1 MKKTLLHK
9 ISSKKKLLEAWG
21 KLNKANKS
29 SHGID
34 NVSIEAFSENLE
46 DRISS
51 ISKKLRAS
59 TYKFSQNRA
68 VLIPKSN
75 GKFRPLQVPT
85 ISDRLVLKSI
95 AIELEAQFFK
105 TINKSAGLSFAYQK
119 ELGVKNAIEKIKE
132 HYDSGNTVVLE
143 ADLFNF
149 FGEVNKERL
158 LSTQIFPNL
167 PDESLNDIIVSAL
180 NQEIG
185 GLDKIKQHEKE
196 YFKGLNT
203 GIPQGNPLSPLLSNI
218 YLSPFDL
225 YLKAKG
231 HLLVRYADDFVIM
244 CKSEAEC
251 VTAYK
256 DSLDILTNLHLEI
269 HPLGESDKTKIIDL
283 SKSTFD
289 FLSITFDG
297 KFFYPSKENV
307 DRLKSKIREICNGKT
322 DYNVLTLLKKLF
334 NVYDGW
340 VSAFYYTKVEKYSEE
355 IDYFINR
362 QLFLAL
368 RKFEWKFTPSS
379 KGKIPSKYRNKN
391 ESPDCLSDKQR
402 RKSGIPIST
411 ELLTA
416 KRRNKENVS

>member
-9 ISSKKKLLEAWG
+9 ISSKKKLLAAWG

-29 SHGID
+29 SNGID
-34 NVSIEAFSENLE
+34 NISIEAFSENLE
-46 DRISS
+46 DKISS

-95 AIELEAQFFK
+95 AIELEDQFFK
-105 TINKSAGLSFAYQK
+105 TIDKSAGLSFAYQK
-119 ELGVKNAIEKIKE
+119 QLGVKNAIEKIKE
-132 HYDSGNTVVLE
+132 HYDNGNNVVLE
-143 ADLFNF
+143 ADLKNF
-149 FGEVNKERL
+149 FGEVSKEKL
-158 LSTQIFPNL
+158 LSTQIFPKL
-167 PDESLNDIIVSAL
+167 PDNSLNDLITSAL

-185 GLDKIKQHEKE
+185 GLDKIKQHEKK
-196 YFKGLNT
+196 YFEGLNT

-244 CKSEAEC
+244 CKSEDEC
-251 VTAYK
+251 ETAYK
-256 DSLDILTNLHLEI
+256 DSLDILTKLDLKI
-269 HPLGESDKTKIIDL
+269 HPLGESDKTKIVDL
-283 SKSTFD
+283 SKTTFN

-297 KFFYPSKENV
+297 KSFYPSKENV
-307 DRLKSKIREICNGKT
+307 ERLKSKIRDICNGKV
-322 DYNVLTLLKKLF
+322 DYNVLTLLKKVF

-340 VSAFYYTKVEKYSEE
+340 VSAFYYTEVERYSEE
-355 IDYFINR
+355 IDYYINR

-368 RKFEWKFTPSS
+368 RKFDWKFTPSS
-379 KGKIPSKYRNKN
+379 KGTLPNKYRNKN

-402 RKSGIPIST
+402 QKSGIPVCS
-411 ELLTA
+411 ELLKP
-416 KRRNKENVS
+416 KRKKKNDT